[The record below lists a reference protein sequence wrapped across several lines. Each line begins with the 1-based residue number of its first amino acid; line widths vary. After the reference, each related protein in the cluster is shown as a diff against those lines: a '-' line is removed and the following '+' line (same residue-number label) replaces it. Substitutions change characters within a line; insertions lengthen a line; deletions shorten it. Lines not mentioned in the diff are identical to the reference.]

1 MCTPPNQNYGR
12 PASHLAS
19 RRAGGES
26 AICLAFAAARVPRE
40 CRGQPFATLPR
51 VTSADRY
58 ELLEHLEAWYRWRS
72 EGRADVKFE
81 LSPGNRPKSAAWITG
96 DHDGHLTQLIV
107 WSTGEAEGEQAFRY
121 LAAGMADTARD
132 LPPSCAR
139 NEASRA
145 VRRSKC
151 SWATGLSSSGERLRV
166 LDPTATC
173 DRAHPAELARWRS
186 GAGRSGRLS
195 FVNGS
200 NRGGHRDRRTTTLGG
215 T

>member
-1 MCTPPNQNYGR
+1 MVEGTADPVDDPPDEVR
-12 PASHLAS
+12 PL
-19 RRAGGES
+19 
-26 AICLAFAAARVPRE
+26 L
-40 CRGQPFATLPR
+40 
-51 VTSADRY
+51 D
-58 ELLEHLEAWYRWRS
+58 ELLEKPSTTRDGMLTRENPLTKPVLKWASEQDDLEP
-72 EGRADVKFE
+72 V
-81 LSPGNRPKSAAWITG
+81 
-96 DHDGHLTQLIV
+96 
-107 WSTGEAEGEQAFRY
+107 EQAFRY

-145 VRRSKC
+145 VTRSKC
-151 SWATGLSSSGERLRV
+151 CWATELPPSGERLRV

-195 FVNGS
+195 FVHGS
-200 NRGGHRDRRTTTLGG
+200 NRGGHGGRRTTARGG